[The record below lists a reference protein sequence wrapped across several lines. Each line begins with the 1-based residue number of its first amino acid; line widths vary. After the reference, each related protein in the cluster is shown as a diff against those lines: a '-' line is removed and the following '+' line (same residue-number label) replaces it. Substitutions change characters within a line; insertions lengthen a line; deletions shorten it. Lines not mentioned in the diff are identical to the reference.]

1 MKNAQSINPVD
12 ESVVATYELMS
23 DAAIAD
29 VIEKNHQTFRSWRK
43 TSFEERAPLMM
54 KAAEVLEANEDRY
67 ATLMAKEMGKP
78 IKGGRAEVKKCAWV
92 CRWYAENAER
102 LLADEPIET
111 EASKAF
117 THYAPIGTVLAV
129 MPWNFPL
136 WQVFR
141 FAAPGL
147 MAGNAGVLKH
157 ASNVFGSALAIEE
170 VFREA
175 GFPEHLFRTVLGS
188 ASQVPAIIENPRVR
202 AVTLTGST
210 PAGKAVAAKAGEM
223 LKKTVLELGGSDPYV
238 ILDDADLEL
247 AAEVCATSR
256 LLNSGQSCI
265 AAKRFIV
272 TKKNYDAF
280 LERFVAEMK
289 KRKMGDPLDET
300 TDIGPQA
307 RVDLRDELHQQV
319 AKSVEAG
326 AQLVLGGEVP
336 EGKGAYY
343 PATVLVGVT
352 RGMPAYHEE
361 LFGPVATVIQVGS
374 EDEAIEVANDSV
386 FGLGGAVFSKDV
398 GRAERIAAEEID
410 VGCCFVNDLVK
421 SDPRLAFGGIKE
433 SGYGRELGPFGPRE
447 FMNVKTVSVR

>member
-1 MKNAQSINPVD
+1 MKNVQSINPVD

-398 GRAERIAAEEID
+398 ERAERIAAEEID

-421 SDPRLAFGGIKE
+421 SDPRLAFGGTKE